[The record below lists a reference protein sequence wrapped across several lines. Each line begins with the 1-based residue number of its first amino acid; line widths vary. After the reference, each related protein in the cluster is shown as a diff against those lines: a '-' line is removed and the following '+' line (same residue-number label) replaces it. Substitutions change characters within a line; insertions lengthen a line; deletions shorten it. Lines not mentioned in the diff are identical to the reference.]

1 MDKHTGHDFSGLV
14 RQATVG
20 IELEVPV
27 PRNIISATVAIA
39 LGVKVKD
46 RYYLVRLCLKY
57 FLFWISFWSNQ

>member
-20 IELEVPV
+20 IELDVPV
-27 PRNIISATVAIA
+27 PRNIISVTVAIA

-46 RYYLVRLCLKY
+46 RYYLVPSLFKI
-57 FLFWISFWSNQ
+57 FLVLDIV